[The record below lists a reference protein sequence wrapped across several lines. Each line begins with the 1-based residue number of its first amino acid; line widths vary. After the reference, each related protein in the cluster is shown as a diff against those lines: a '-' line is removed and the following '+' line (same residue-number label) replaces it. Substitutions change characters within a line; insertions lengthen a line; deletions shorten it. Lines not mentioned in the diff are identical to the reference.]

1 VHGLF
6 LASFQ
11 KRTVAGVA
19 DPVRTGVSDP
29 GYNKTRNHIMPH
41 VIFATAFGPCGLA
54 WNETGLTGFVLPD
67 VDETRLK
74 RRLAGRDPNAGTAI
88 APENAPPWVQEIIAR
103 VQQHLAGDLQ
113 DFAGL
118 RYDFASATAFQR
130 QVYEFALTVKPG
142 HTRTY
147 GDVAHALGLPP
158 GGARSVGTALG
169 ENRWPLLVP
178 CHRFIGASGKM
189 TGFSAPGG
197 IQTKIRLLALEGAQL
212 LSE

>member
-1 VHGLF
+1 
-6 LASFQ
+6 
-11 KRTVAGVA
+11 
-19 DPVRTGVSDP
+19 
-29 GYNKTRNHIMPH
+29 MPH
-41 VIFATAFGPCGLA
+41 AIFPTAFGPCGLA

-67 VDETRLK
+67 IDETQLT
-74 RRLAGRDPNAGTAI
+74 RRLTGRNPDAREGMPSEK
-88 APENAPPWVQEIIAR
+88 APAWVQEIIAR
-103 VQQHLAGDLQ
+103 VQRHFAGDLQ

-147 GDVAHALGLPP
+147 GDAANALGLPP

-178 CHRFIGASGKM
+178 CHRFIAATGKM

-197 IQTKIRLLALEGAQL
+197 IQTKTRLLALEGAQL